1 MTLEQVNA
9 YLYAAQNTESRDW
22 QLTQLT
28 LAVEVLVA
36 TVATQDERITSLE
49 HLIVALATADRVDE
63 EERQAAPAP
72 AEIEARK
79 RRPAYSPVEIPT
91 DFSTPSDP
99 VPPRRNV
106 SYY

>member
-72 AEIEARK
+72 AETTTASRG
-79 RRPAYSPVEIPT
+79 RG
-91 DFSTPSDP
+91 
-99 VPPRRNV
+99 
-106 SYY
+106 